1 MTHVESAHLVELALR
16 NATPTGADAEALR
29 HVEQCDRCRDE
40 LRMLTRVVA
49 AARTAQLVD
58 LPTAPPDRVWQ
69 RISRD
74 VSGTPTAPRSPA
86 PAPAPGRRLLLAL
99 LALAAAAGIAVA
111 HRYLHER
118 AKPVQRG
125 VVRQG
130 RIAHFEVRH
139 TLGDE

>member
-1 MTHVESAHLVELALR
+1 VELALR
-16 NATPTGADAEALR
+16 NATPTDADAEALR
-29 HVEQCDRCRDE
+29 HVEQCDRCRGE

-58 LPTAPPDRVWQ
+58 LPTAPPERVWQ

-74 VSGTPTAPRSPA
+74 VSGTPDAPRPPA
-86 PAPAPGRRLLLAL
+86 PTPAPGRRALLAL
-99 LALAAAAGIAVA
+99 LALAAAAAGIAVA

-118 AKPVQRG
+118 SALVQRG

-130 RIAHFEVRH
+130 RPPEQP
-139 TLGDE
+139 

>member
-16 NATPTGADAEALR
+16 NATPTDADAEALL
-29 HVEQCDRCRDE
+29 HVERCDRCRDE

-58 LPTAPPDRVWQ
+58 LPTAPPERVWQ

-74 VSGTPTAPRSPA
+74 VSGPPNPPRPPASAPD
-86 PAPAPGRRLLLAL
+86 PGRRVLLAL

-118 AKPVQRG
+118 SELSQRG
-125 VVRQG
+125 VVR
-130 RIAHFEVRH
+130 
-139 TLGDE
+139 

>member
-16 NATPTGADAEALR
+16 NATPTDADAEALR

-74 VSGTPTAPRSPA
+74 VSGTPDTPRP

-99 LALAAAAGIAVA
+99 LTLAAAAGIAVA

-118 AKPVQRG
+118 AEFVHRG
-125 VVRQG
+125 VVR
-130 RIAHFEVRH
+130 
-139 TLGDE
+139 

>member
-1 MTHVESAHLVELALR
+1 MAHVESAHLVELALR
-16 NATPTGADAEALR
+16 NATPTDADTEALR

-74 VSGTPTAPRSPA
+74 VSGTPATPRPPA

-118 AKPVQRG
+118 AELVRRG

-130 RIAHFEVRH
+130 RTPEQS
-139 TLGDE
+139 

>member
-1 MTHVESAHLVELALR
+1 MAHVESAHLVELALR
-16 NATPTGADAEALR
+16 NATPTDADAEALR

-69 RISRD
+69 RISGD
-74 VSGTPTAPRSPA
+74 VSGTPAALRPPA
-86 PAPAPGRRLLLAL
+86 PAATPGRRLLLAL
-99 LALAAAAGIAVA
+99 LTLTAAAGIAVA

-130 RIAHFEVRH
+130 RTTEHP
-139 TLGDE
+139 